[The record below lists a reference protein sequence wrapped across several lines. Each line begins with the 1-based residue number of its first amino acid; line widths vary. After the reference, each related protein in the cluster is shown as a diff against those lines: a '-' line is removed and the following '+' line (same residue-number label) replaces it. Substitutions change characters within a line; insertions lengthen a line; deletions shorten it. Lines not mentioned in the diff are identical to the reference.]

1 MVVKRTAIT
10 IPIVIGLL
18 LVPALLVVDENVAR
32 KVQSWS
38 PFAGFSIQH
47 TVDRNDYY
55 TAPWTGL
62 AVLTAYAFAALALGI
77 AVTRRRDV

>member
-1 MVVKRTAIT
+1 M
-10 IPIVIGLL
+10 IGLV

-32 KVQSWS
+32 KVQGWG

-47 TVDRNDYY
+47 TVDRDDYY

-62 AVLTAYAFAALALGI
+62 AVLTAYDSAPSPSASPSRTA
-77 AVTRRRDV
+77 